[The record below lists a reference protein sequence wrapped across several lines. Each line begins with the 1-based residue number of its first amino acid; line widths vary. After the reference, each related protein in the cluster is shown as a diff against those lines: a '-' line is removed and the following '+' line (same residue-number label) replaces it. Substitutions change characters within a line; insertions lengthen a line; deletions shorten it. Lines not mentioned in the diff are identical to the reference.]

1 MVDAIVDYRQSL
13 EKYPVRSEVASGYLA
28 ERLPDQAPETPE
40 TMEEI
45 MADVQEHI
53 MPGMTH
59 WQHPNFYA
67 CVGTCCVF
75 SKIMGLV
82 HAQKCLPAL
91 MGMCQYSARRA
102 RASGY
107 LHSGRI

>member
-1 MVDAIVDYRQSL
+1 MVDAIVDYRQTL

-67 CVGTCCVF
+67 CVGESCMF
-75 SKIMGLV
+75 WKIMGLV
-82 HAQKCLPAL
+82 
-91 MGMCQYSARRA
+91 RA
-102 RASGY
+102 
-107 LHSGRI
+107 